1 MAQTKM
7 SSSPSIS
14 LSIIT
19 FNIILFISPV
29 SVFVTIFRVLIQI
42 FVAVTANRIVAF
54 VAVDAGGCPHEPC
67 IVLPVALLFR
77 VQESAVHQPFEKRL
91 VAVEKFYFS
100 EFSEKQIAIHLLDF
114 RKACMLFADN
124 IIRHQCNAVVIAALA
139 VVEIPF
145 AAEIRAPVRQIMHIL
160 LLHPRPYSL
169 LLAGGDRAGQF
180 YFEFPFCRVLNRA
193 RDRCGQIVNPYPS
206 YVHSLR

>member
-1 MAQTKM
+1 M

-14 LSIIT
+14 PSIIT

-67 IVLPVALLFR
+67 IVPPVALLF
-77 VQESAVHQPFEKRL
+77 QESAVHQPFEKRL
-91 VAVEKFYFS
+91 VAVDKFHFS

-160 LLHPRPYSL
+160 ILHPRPYSL
-169 LLAGGDRAGQF
+169 LLAGGIVQGNF
-180 YFEFPFCRVLNRA
+180 TLNFPFA
-193 RDRCGQIVNPYPS
+193 GF
-206 YVHSLR
+206 